1 MLKNDQMLVLQLVVV
16 LFCDPPIRISGMS
29 SLADGTVIVGVAHH
43 DGEPKLT
50 EF

>member
-1 MLKNDQMLVLQLVVV
+1 MCSATITNLCDSA
-16 LFCDPPIRISGMS
+16 LFCDPPIRVSGMS

-43 DGEPKLT
+43 DGEPKLA